1 LDEAIAKAIVV
12 TVGIF
17 GAIHHG
23 ASEGTV
29 AQGRLVGGLAI
40 TQKKKFRSLSPFS
53 FSNPHGRISQI
64 KIIKSTSQSPQLDR
78 KCLDKRWR

>member
-40 TQKKKFRSLSPFS
+40 TQKKKL
-53 FSNPHGRISQI
+53 
-64 KIIKSTSQSPQLDR
+64 
-78 KCLDKRWR
+78 